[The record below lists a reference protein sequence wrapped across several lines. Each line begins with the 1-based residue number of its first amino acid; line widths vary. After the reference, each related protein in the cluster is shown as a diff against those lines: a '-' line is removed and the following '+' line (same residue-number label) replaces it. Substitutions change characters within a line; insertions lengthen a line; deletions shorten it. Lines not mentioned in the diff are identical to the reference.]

1 MSLEVLMKWAGKE
14 FTREDLFLME
24 AGSNSFEIARRLA
37 ALGLRAVV
45 MESAYV
51 GKRAKDYED
60 NDKMAAARIALVF
73 LAGGA
78 PCVWQPDP
86 ITCERRELLHAY
98 QKAVND
104 NTAQS
109 NLLKGYL
116 NQFGVRSGSRGLH
129 LERTKQWV
137 LDKRDKREWSPLQL
151 VLLTGYFSDIAH
163 QAARRQSL
171 LRMICQQVCEEPLML
186 RCMKVL
192 GIGKV
197 NAFAL
202 LAIIGNVRRFTGP
215 EKLVAYLG
223 LNPGRKRSGNDKDQR
238 DQRIGVGHRG
248 RGDLRSLLV
257 QGAQAVMRMGGK
269 TELGKWGWK
278 GWKLFARKG
287 YRNIAVVAVA
297 RKMAVQVWHVLS
309 GNPPTMVEKDRSLA
323 AKLQKLIVVLGK
335 DLRAK
340 MGLPSTPAEGIR
352 ELQTRLCSSSPDPNP
367 KASRPSSQPV

>member
-1 MSLEVLMKWAGKE
+1 
-14 FTREDLFLME
+14 
-24 AGSNSFEIARRLA
+24 
-37 ALGLRAVV
+37 
-45 MESAYV
+45 
-51 GKRAKDYED
+51 
-60 NDKMAAARIALVF
+60 
-73 LAGGA
+73 
-78 PCVWQPDP
+78 
-86 ITCERRELLHAY
+86 
-98 QKAVND
+98 
-104 NTAQS
+104 
-109 NLLKGYL
+109 
-116 NQFGVRSGSRGLH
+116 
-129 LERTKQWV
+129 
-137 LDKRDKREWSPLQL
+137 
-151 VLLTGYFSDIAH
+151 
-163 QAARRQSL
+163 
-171 LRMICQQVCEEPLML
+171 MICQQVCEEPLML

-238 DQRIGVGHRG
+238 IGVGHRG

-269 TELGKWGWK
+269 TELGKW

-340 MGLPSTPAEGIR
+340 MGLPSTLAEGIR

>member
-1 MSLEVLMKWAGKE
+1 
-14 FTREDLFLME
+14 ME

-238 DQRIGVGHRG
+238 IGVGHRG

-269 TELGKWGWK
+269 TELGKW

-340 MGLPSTPAEGIR
+340 MGLPSTLAEGIR

>member
-109 NLLKGYL
+109 NYSKGISTSSA
-116 NQFGVRSGSRGLH
+116 SG
-129 LERTKQWV
+129 
-137 LDKRDKREWSPLQL
+137 
-151 VLLTGYFSDIAH
+151 
-163 QAARRQSL
+163 
-171 LRMICQQVCEEPLML
+171 
-186 RCMKVL
+186 
-192 GIGKV
+192 
-197 NAFAL
+197 
-202 LAIIGNVRRFTGP
+202 
-215 EKLVAYLG
+215 
-223 LNPGRKRSGNDKDQR
+223 
-238 DQRIGVGHRG
+238 
-248 RGDLRSLLV
+248 
-257 QGAQAVMRMGGK
+257 
-269 TELGKWGWK
+269 
-278 GWKLFARKG
+278 
-287 YRNIAVVAVA
+287 
-297 RKMAVQVWHVLS
+297 
-309 GNPPTMVEKDRSLA
+309 LA
-323 AKLQKLIVVLGK
+323 AGGCIWSEPSNGFSISAISANGRRCNWCCLPATSATSPTKLRGARVCC
-335 DLRAK
+335 A
-340 MGLPSTPAEGIR
+340 
-352 ELQTRLCSSSPDPNP
+352 
-367 KASRPSSQPV
+367 